1 MFTKQR
7 LLVITMGAAL
17 VCSCG
22 AQAPPNDTA
31 ANESGPSTL
40 PAQTQANGPGPSTA
54 PAQGQPAP
62 GQVAA
67 GQVDPPARV
76 ARLANMSGNV
86 SFTPAGEHEW
96 VQAQLN
102 RPIVT
107 GDKLWTA
114 DGARAELQVGS
125 STVRLDYQSNFDFLN
140 LNDQIAQMQL
150 THGTLNLDVWRLR
163 TDETYEVDTPTIAF
177 IANRVGD
184 YRIDVDSQGGFTT
197 VTARRGGGEAVG
209 EGGKRVSIEEG
220 QSIRFNDS
228 GLKDYQ
234 VNVSSPDDFD
244 RYCSA
249 RKERHV
255 SAPARNYVSEN
266 VVGYEDL
273 DEYGT
278 WESAPQYGH
287 VWYPTAVAVDWAP
300 YRAGHWVWIDP
311 WGWNWVDDAPW
322 GFAPFHY
329 GRWAYVGSRWGWV
342 PGPVDIAPVYAP
354 ALVAFV
360 GGGGFGVSVSVGG
373 PIGWFAL
380 GPGDVYFPGYYGGRD
395 YFNRVNVSNTYIN
408 QTVVNN
414 YYGGWSSGNVNYSQ
428 MTFANRNAPGALTAV
443 PTAAF
448 AAGQP
453 VATSAVAV
461 NRTTMANA
469 HVLSRATV
477 TPTQTSLVAGRG
489 RAAAP
494 PATVTDRSVVAAHTP
509 PPATPSFAQRQAV
522 LQKNAGQPLS
532 TNQMRTLAAQ
542 TNGRGSN
549 PTQGNNVRVVGD
561 RSGAATAARSTAVQ
575 APGNGNAAQIAND
588 GNARGPQQSANGRNA
603 DRAAA
608 SGNAAEPR
616 VRSADFAHPGGAQNN
631 APQTSSAQPARAEAN
646 NVPSTR
652 KDDRGRQVADMTRRA
667 ESGNTTAATTPN
679 ARNAQVRSNN
689 ESVRGKA
696 GTTRNTNRVAP
707 ETGPAITQR
716 SESASPSRGNINA
729 QNSRSTAAT
738 ARGNTRASGPSF
750 TNAPPQA
757 SKQSRGPAHVQQSA
771 PATRPT
777 YSLRE
782 RGAPAQRSAPQRAP
796 AQAPPQAMAQHAPP
810 QQQRAPAPQQR
821 QKAVARQAPQNAPH
835 GNEKK
840 KDGGG

>member
-1 MFTKQR
+1 MLTKRR

-17 VCSCG
+17 ACSCG
-22 AQAPPNDTA
+22 AQAPPNDSA

-40 PAQTQANGPGPSTA
+40 PAQTQANGPGPAIS
-54 PAQGQPAP
+54 PAP
-62 GQVAA
+62 GQPASGQTA
-67 GQVDPPARV
+67 PGQQVDPPARV

-86 SFTPAGEHEW
+86 SFTPAGEHDW

-163 TDETYEVDTPTIAF
+163 NDETYEVDTPTIAF

-209 EGGKRVSIEEG
+209 EGGKRVTIEEG

-329 GRWAYVGSRWGWV
+329 GRWAYVGTRWGWV

-380 GPGDVYFPGYYGGRD
+380 GPGDAYFPGYYGGHD
-395 YFNRVNVSNTYIN
+395 YFNRVNAGYVN
-408 QTVVNN
+408 QTVINN
-414 YYGGWSSGNVNYSQ
+414 YYGAWSSGNVNYSQ
-428 MTFANRNAPGALTAV
+428 MTFANRDAPRALTAV

-448 AAGQP
+448 ASGRP

-469 HVLSRATV
+469 RVLPRAMV
-477 TPTQTSLVAGRG
+477 TPTQTSVVAGQG

-494 PATVTDRSVVAAHTP
+494 PAAVTNRAVVAAHTP

-542 TNGRGSN
+542 PNGRGAN
-549 PTQGNNVRVVGD
+549 ATATNNVRVVGN
-561 RSGAATAARSTAVQ
+561 RGGAAASSTALQ
-575 APGNGNAAQIAND
+575 APGDTAQAANS
-588 GNARGPQQSANGRNA
+588 GNARGPQQSPNGRNA
-603 DRAAA
+603 DRTAAN
-608 SGNAAEPR
+608 GNAAESR

-631 APQTSSAQPARAEAN
+631 APRTSNAQPGRAEAN
-646 NVPSTR
+646 NLPSTR
-652 KDDRGRQVADMTRRA
+652 NNDNRGRQVTDMARRA
-667 ESGNTTAATTPN
+667 ESGNPTAVATPN
-679 ARNAQVRSNN
+679 ARNAQVRNN
-689 ESVRGKA
+689 ESVRGNA
-696 GTTRNTNRVAP
+696 STTRSTNRVAP

-716 SESASPSRGNINA
+716 SESASRSRGSINA
-729 QNSRSTAAT
+729 QNSHSTAAT

-750 TNAPPQA
+750 TNAPTQA
-757 SKQSRGPAHVQQSA
+757 SKQSRGSAHVQQSA
-771 PATRPT
+771 PVTRPT

-782 RGAPAQRSAPQRAP
+782 RGAPAQHSAPQRAP
-796 AQAPPQAMAQHAPP
+796 AQAMAQHAPP
-810 QQQRAPAPQQR
+810 PQQRAPAPQQR

>member
-17 VCSCG
+17 ACSCG
-22 AQAPPNDTA
+22 AQAPPNDSV
-31 ANESGPSTL
+31 ANGSAPSNL
-40 PAQTQANGPGPSTA
+40 PAQGQANGPGPSIS
-54 PAQGQPAP
+54 PEDGQSAP
-62 GQVAA
+62 GQIAT

-163 TDETYEVDTPTIAF
+163 NDETYEVDTPTIAF

-184 YRIDVDSQGGFTT
+184 YRVDVDSQGGFTT

-209 EGGKRVSIEEG
+209 EGGKRVVIEEG

-228 GLKDYQ
+228 ALNDYK

-244 RYCSA
+244 LYCSQ

-255 SAPARNYVSEN
+255 SAPSRNYVSEN

-287 VWYPTAVAVDWAP
+287 VWYPTAVAADWAP
-300 YRAGHWVWIDP
+300 YRAGHWVWVDP

-329 GRWAYVGSRWGWV
+329 GRWAYVGTRWGWV
-342 PGPVDIAPVYAP
+342 PGPVEIAPVYAP

-360 GGGGFGVSVSVGG
+360 GSGGFGVSVSVGG
-373 PIGWFAL
+373 PVGWFAL
-380 GPGDVYFPGYYGGRD
+380 GPGDAYFPGYYGGHD
-395 YFNRVNVSNTYIN
+395 YFNRVNAGYVN

-414 YYGGWSSGNVNYSQ
+414 YYGAWSSGNVNYSQ
-428 MTFANRNAPGALTAV
+428 MTFANRNAPRALTAM
-443 PTAAF
+443 PAAAF
-448 AAGQP
+448 AAGQA

-469 HVLSRATV
+469 RVLPRAMV
-477 TPTQTSLVAGRG
+477 APTQASLVAGSG
-489 RAAAP
+489 RAAATP
-494 PATVTDRSVVAAHTP
+494 PSAVTNRAVVAARTP
-509 PPATPSFAQRQAV
+509 PPATPSFAQRQSA

-532 TNQMRTLAAQ
+532 VNQMRTLAVQ
-542 TNGRGSN
+542 TNGRGGN
-549 PTQGNNVRVVGD
+549 VAAANNVRVLGD
-561 RSGAATAARSTAVQ
+561 RGAATQ
-575 APGNGNAAQIAND
+575 APGNTAQSANV
-588 GNARGPQQSANGRNA
+588 GNARGAQQMPNARTTVDHSAANGGGS
-603 DRAAA
+603 AAA
-608 SGNAAEPR
+608 SASR
-616 VRSADFAHPGGAQNN
+616 VRSADFAHPGAQNN
-631 APQTSSAQPARAEAN
+631 AAPNTRTNETVRADATPGGTNHAAPGASSALTQQSETASR
-646 NVPSTR
+646 S
-652 KDDRGRQVADMTRRA
+652 RGINPPQN
-667 ESGNTTAATTPN
+667 GGTTAAATHETP
-679 ARNAQVRSNN
+679 R
-689 ESVRGKA
+689 
-696 GTTRNTNRVAP
+696 P
-707 ETGPAITQR
+707 
-716 SESASPSRGNINA
+716 SASSHAP
-729 QNSRSTAAT
+729 AT
-738 ARGNTRASGPSF
+738 ASSAGEHGLRAGQ
-750 TNAPPQA
+750 QA
-757 SKQSRGPAHVQQSA
+757 STQSRARQSA
-771 PATRPT
+771 PANRQPS

-782 RGAPAQRSAPQRAP
+782 PQQHSAPAQRQRSAPAFAQRPDQHSVPTQRSGVPQQQRAP
-796 AQAPPQAMAQHAPP
+796 AMAQHAPP
-810 QQQRAPAPQQR
+810 PQQRAPAPPQQR
-821 QKAVARQAPQNAPH
+821 AVARQAPHAAPH
-835 GNEKK
+835 GNAKP